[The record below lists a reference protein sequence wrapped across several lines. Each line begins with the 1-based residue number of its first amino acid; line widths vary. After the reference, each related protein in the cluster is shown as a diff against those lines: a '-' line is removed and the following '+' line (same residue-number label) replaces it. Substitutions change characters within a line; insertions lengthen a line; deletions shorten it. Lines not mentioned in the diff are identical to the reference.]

1 MDVKH
6 RVNGSML
13 DSHMGQEV
21 IVVSLVIQLIQLF
34 KNHYKE
40 LDIIN
45 PLNLA
50 PALLL

>member
-34 KNHYKE
+34 KNHKE

-45 PLNLA
+45 PLK
-50 PALLL
+50 